1 MHRAWRHTQDGF
13 SAAPC
18 DRISAGR
25 SFPSLHPLGRRGRGC
40 GAGRT
45 GQRTRASRRGLGAQ
59 PPSSRAR
66 LRDGRR
72 LPRPARARVA
82 ARALQRGPGRVAPP
96 FLGRT
101 AARSPEGGARRAYRA
116 GAVRRRPVEGA
127 RSRGTAGKPPK
138 PKARPAKPAGAAK
151 PQRAPKPGGAAK
163 PLEAAKPPG
172 AAKASKPARSAK
184 PKPPSRTK
192 PGAKPQTRRRKRS
205 PSPRANLRPVGEQ
218 SRPVATDAP
227 NQKKLTC
234 SIFGWRD
241 GRVADFYAVAFG
253 LQGRDWIVERSPRFF
268 WPAGDMPHEAHEA
281 HAILVDALLRAGW
294 RAVGYEGAW
303 YRQRFERAIETA
315 PE

>member
-1 MHRAWRHTQDGF
+1 VRHPVIASALDGRSRRHILLGGGAAAAALAGLVSGLGRPIAALALSLLLVGLASGMGF
-13 SAAPC
+13 LSRGLRVPELLRERLSAARDALPRRSLAGPRTEALREARGAPTESAPSGA
-18 DRISAGR
+18 DRLKGPEAAGR
-25 SFPSLHPLGRRGRGC
+25 
-40 GAGRT
+40 
-45 GQRTRASRRGLGAQ
+45 
-59 PPSSRAR
+59 
-66 LRDGRR
+66 
-72 LPRPARARVA
+72 PA
-82 ARALQRGPGRVAPP
+82 
-96 FLGRT
+96 
-101 AARSPEGGARRAYRA
+101 
-116 GAVRRRPVEGA
+116 
-127 RSRGTAGKPPK
+127 KPPK
-138 PKARPAKPAGAAK
+138 PNAPRAKPAGAVK
-151 PQRAPKPGGAAK
+151 PQRAPRPGGAAK

-172 AAKASKPARSAK
+172 AAKVSKPARSAK
-184 PKPPSRTK
+184 PKPPSRMK

-205 PSPRANLRPVGEQ
+205 PSPRTNLRPVGEQ

-268 WPAGDMPHEAHEA
+268 WPAGDIPREAHEA

-294 RAVGYEGAW
+294 RAVGNEGAW